1 MLLPTLFLSIM
12 LTASAVI
19 FAKLIWRHWKNRR
32 TLYEVKTRHGSY
44 LVGPLRYSR
53 MQKAGL
59 VDSVK
64 VIP

>member
-1 MLLPTLFLSIM
+1 MLLTTLFLSIM

-19 FAKLIWRHWKNRR
+19 LAKLMWRHWKNHR
-32 TLYEVKTRHGSY
+32 TLYEVKTKQGIH
-44 LVGPLRYSR
+44 LVGPVRYSR

-59 VDSVK
+59 VESVK